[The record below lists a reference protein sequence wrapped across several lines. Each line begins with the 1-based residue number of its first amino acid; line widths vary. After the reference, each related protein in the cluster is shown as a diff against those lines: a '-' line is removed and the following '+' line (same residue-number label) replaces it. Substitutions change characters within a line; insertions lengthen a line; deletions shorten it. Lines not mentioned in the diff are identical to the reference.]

1 MNRLLL
7 VDGDPR
13 SLNVLG
19 VSLTQAGYEVT
30 GAVDGVDALAK
41 IDSVDPQLLVTAA
54 RLRRLDGFE
63 LVRQL
68 RGRPNSAAV
77 AILVITGEESV
88 DERRRVIE
96 LGVDDYVTKPVFVR
110 ELVAKVHLLFAR
122 RARESLLELQRSGGH
137 RLTGSTRDVA
147 VVDLVQSM
155 DASGE
160 SGVLHMSSGTNKA
173 RMYFRDG
180 HVVDADLG
188 TMRGEEAIY
197 RAFLWYDAIFELD
210 LRPVTNADVIVC
222 STQTIVRK
230 GMQRIDAWLRS
241 GDADGAPLKGPE
253 SSDLVPASVDVE
265 ATSVEVPTVPAPPME
280 FPTIVPEPEPMI
292 PATQAPAPAPV
303 AQAIAA
309 PKQPTAPRSSDAPWT
324 REIERELEADEQPED
339 DAAAAGL
346 PRRAGSKKGIVFVT
360 VAAAAAVLL
369 AAGMRSSPRWQP
381 WRAIYGGVGKTTAA
395 ATPPAVKPASSQP
408 EQATGVAIGAVGLP
422 SLSASPTPSSLE
434 QETPSAGH
442 TADDTTP
449 ASAVP
454 AAGPGPGPGVARVSV
469 PAFSR
474 EIPIDIV
481 KLTAANLSP
490 LVRDAQKALLNGDT
504 QRALALA
511 KQAVTERPADADAWL
526 TLAAAQKAS
535 GDFEA
540 ARETYLNC
548 VQRAQTA
555 TLNHCRILGSRQR
568 SPEAHAPAPSE
579 ATTVTRP
586 EVVAEAPP
594 TTAAPPPRTGIRAPQ
609 IAPPAPKSND
619 SPPPR
624 PTSGSNEA
632 ATSETDESS
641 P

>member
-13 SLNVLG
+13 NLNVLG

-41 IDSVDPQLLVTAA
+41 IDSVDPQLVVTAA

-122 RARESLLELQRSGGH
+122 RARESLLELLRSGGH
-137 RLTGSTRDVA
+137 RLTGSTRDIA

-265 ATSVEVPTVPAPPME
+265 VTSVEVPTVPAPPME
-280 FPTIVPEPEPMI
+280 FPTIVPEPEPI
-292 PATQAPAPAPV
+292 VPATRAPAPAPV
-303 AQAIAA
+303 AKATAA

-346 PRRAGSKKGIVFVT
+346 PRRPGSKKGIVFVT

-369 AAGMRSSPRWQP
+369 AAGIRSSPRWQL
-381 WRAIYGGVGKTTAA
+381 WRASYGGVGKTTVAA
-395 ATPPAVKPASSQP
+395 PPAVATSQS
-408 EQATGVAIGAVGLP
+408 EQATGVAVGVVRLP
-422 SLSASPTPSSLE
+422 SLSASPTASSLE
-434 QETPSAGH
+434 QETPSAGQ
-442 TADDTTP
+442 TDAPP
-449 ASAVP
+449 ASPVP
-454 AAGPGPGPGVARVSV
+454 AEEPAAGAGPGPGVGRVSV

-474 EIPIDIV
+474 EISIDIV

-535 GDFEA
+535 GDLEA
-540 ARETYLNC
+540 ARETYVNC

-555 TLNHCRILGSRQR
+555 TVNHCRILGSRQR

-586 EVVAEAPP
+586 EVVAEAPA
-594 TTAAPPPRTGIRAPQ
+594 TTEAPPPRTGIRAPQ
-609 IAPPAPKSND
+609 SAPPAPKSND
-619 SPPPR
+619 SPRPR
-624 PTSGSNEA
+624 PTSSSNEA